1 MFMIYYYRKLGLVC
15 DFALVFNLICIFG
28 LLSLFGV
35 TLTFPG
41 IAGLVLTLGMAV
53 DGNIIIYERI
63 KEELNKGKDVIS
75 SIELGFDRSVSTIID
90 ANFTTL
96 IAAICM
102 FLLGDGPIKGFAVTL
117 SIGLFSTIFSNIVFA
132 RVLTKYFVKSLPPM
146 RGQNEV

>member
-1 MFMIYYYRKLGLVC
+1 MNDLILGLTS
-15 DFALVFNLICIFG
+15 ALIW
-28 LLSLFGV
+28 
-35 TLTFPG
+35 
-41 IAGLVLTLGMAV
+41 
-53 DGNIIIYERI
+53 
-63 KEELNKGKDVIS
+63 
-75 SIELGFDRSVSTIID
+75 SVSTIID

>member
-1 MFMIYYYRKLGLVC
+1 M
-15 DFALVFNLICIFG
+15 CIRD
-28 LLSLFGV
+28 S
-35 TLTFPG
+35 
-41 IAGLVLTLGMAV
+41 
-53 DGNIIIYERI
+53 YERI